1 MELNIKDELAVWPH
15 RARLSDSTHGQGC
28 PTAGVSKTEQ
38 VIVSI
43 TLLKWGR
50 KGISESKANLRQ
62 RTHRVWEARL
72 GLSDS
77 GQLLYILGAK
87 FMVAGSPPCV

>member
-1 MELNIKDELAVWPH
+1 MATQSQGERQRTWPGMSDCRGIK
-15 RARLSDSTHGQGC
+15 
-28 PTAGVSKTEQ
+28 EQ

-43 TLLKWGR
+43 TLLEWGR
-50 KGISESKANLRQ
+50 MGISESKANLRQ
-62 RTHRVWEARL
+62 CTHRVWEAWL

-87 FMVAGSPPCV
+87 FRVAGSPPCV

>member
-1 MELNIKDELAVWPH
+1 MELNIKDELAIWPH
-15 RARLSDSTHGQGC
+15 RARVRDSAHGQGC
-28 PTAGVSKTEQ
+28 LIAEVSKTEQ

-43 TLLKWGR
+43 TFLKWGR

-62 RTHRVWEARL
+62 RTHRVWEAWL
-72 GLSDS
+72 GLNDS
-77 GQLLYILGAK
+77 GQLIYILGAK